1 MTTAW
6 TLPTIFSQY
15 AEPGGE
21 SFHVEWEDNFS
32 ALRYR
37 GRSCLQSKGALE
49 HIARSPKHDLRNKT
63 YYIRA
68 TGFNFQNLPE
78 TVSGIEVRLLTR
90 RYGRATDDTI
100 ELCLNEQTIGDNQA
114 TISIL
119 PEKIYG
125 GETNLW
131 STDNLSIDNIQ
142 DKTFGI
148 VIRFQA
154 HPHWPHK
161 DPVLIDLV
169 EMRIH

>member
-15 AEPGGE
+15 VETGAESAHIPWDGN
-21 SFHVEWEDNFS
+21 FDNLKYKDGS
-32 ALRYR
+32 
-37 GRSCLQSKGALE
+37 SLQSNGALE
-49 HIARSPKHDLRNKT
+49 HIARSPKHDMRNKT
-63 YYIRA
+63 YFVRA
-68 TGFNFQNLPE
+68 TGFNFRNLPDS
-78 TVSGIEVRLLTR
+78 VSGIEVRLTAR

-114 TISIL
+114 TISIA

-131 STDNLSIDNIQ
+131 STDNLSIDDIRNE
-142 DKTFGI
+142 TFGI

-161 DPVLIDLV
+161 DPVLIDSV

>member
-1 MTTAW
+1 M
-6 TLPTIFSQY
+6 
-15 AEPGGE
+15 
-21 SFHVEWEDNFS
+21 
-32 ALRYR
+32 
-37 GRSCLQSKGALE
+37 
-49 HIARSPKHDLRNKT
+49 RNKT
-63 YYIRA
+63 YFVRA
-68 TGFNFQNLPE
+68 TGFNFRNLPDF
-78 TVSGIEVRLLTR
+78 VSGIEVRLTAR

-114 TISIL
+114 TISIA

-131 STDNLSIDNIQ
+131 STDNLSIDDIRNE
-142 DKTFGI
+142 TFGI

-161 DPVLIDLV
+161 DPVLIDSV

>member
-15 AEPGGE
+15 PEPGGE
-21 SFHVEWEDNFS
+21 TAHIEWDGNFDRLKYKDGS
-32 ALRYR
+32 
-37 GRSCLQSKGALE
+37 SLQSLGALE

-63 YYIRA
+63 YFVRA
-68 TGFNFQNLPE
+68 TGFNFRNLPE
-78 TVSGIEVRLLTR
+78 TVSGIEVRLTAR

-100 ELCLNEQTIGDNQA
+100 ELCLDEQTIGENQA
-114 TISIL
+114 TADIS

-125 GETNLW
+125 SETHLW
-131 STDNLSIDNIQ
+131 STDNLSIANIQ
-142 DKTFGI
+142 DETFGI

-161 DPVLIDLV
+161 DPVLIDSV